1 MIRIIIMMI
10 IIFVNEKN
18 EHSVKIKSLADR
30 NSRPGPRHTYIVI
43 ITTGPRGKPFN
54 IQYIMLKGSIH
65 YNASSTGRHG
75 KSTAGV

>member
-1 MIRIIIMMI
+1 MIRI

-30 NSRPGPRHTYIVI
+30 NSRPGPKHTYMI
-43 ITTGPRGKPFN
+43 ITTGNLDPWEN
-54 IQYIMLKGSIH
+54 LLIYIMLKGSIH

-75 KSTAGV
+75 SQ